1 MLPLGFHTTR
11 IVNIVLSS
19 WVYKGVHP
27 LVFFSIFML
36 IRFDWNS
43 RRFFLFFFLM
53 LAIIH
58 TLIWFWCSGTV
69 EKEVYIIHFKMFNRL
84 NRMVSFLFGC
94 GETHRHHLT
103 VFQQFFSSSSSSSS
117 EHCPIWQWWFNSIHI
132 TCTINH
138 VRFFSTMNKHM
149 CFVVVTLTIDHWPDL
164 TKTDGF

>member
-1 MLPLGFHTTR
+1 
-11 IVNIVLSS
+11 
-19 WVYKGVHP
+19 
-27 LVFFSIFML
+27 ML

-117 EHCPIWQWWFNSIHI
+117 EHCPIWKMVVQFYSYHLYP
-132 TCTINH
+132 
-138 VRFFSTMNKHM
+138 STMYVFFHNEHTHT
-149 CFVVVTLTIDHWPDL
+149 CVLWSSPWPLTIDL
-164 TKTDGF
+164 TKTKIKLNNWWLLTARDPNNMSHFY